1 MPRRPA
7 HGARS
12 VELDSVELEVVAER
26 IRAHVADLRLE
37 VPTPDG
43 SRTIA
48 DLSVS
53 VGGAVPAADGSGLA
67 ALLQTAD
74 SALYAA
80 KRGGRNTVRIAVA
93 SSAGASSAQ
102 PLPVRL
108 GDRRMTTSPHE

>member
-7 HGARS
+7 YGARS
-12 VELDSVELEVVAER
+12 VELDCVELEVMAER
-26 IRAHVADLRLE
+26 IRSRVAGLRPE

-43 SRTIA
+43 SLTIA

-53 VGGAVPAADGSGLA
+53 IGGAVAAADGSGLA

-80 KRGGRNTVRIAVA
+80 KRAGRDTVRIAVA
-93 SSAGASSAQ
+93 SAAPPMSVQLAGH
-102 PLPVRL
+102 
-108 GDRRMTTSPHE
+108 RRQAAAAE